1 MSTALEHARPVAAP
15 GRLGQGT
22 AVEQSR
28 AVAEVQA
35 QVVVAQ
41 QFPRSV
47 TAAVAAMEEAA
58 RQPAL
63 ANRAFFRFPRGQET
77 VAGPSIHLAR
87 ELARCWGNI
96 QYGITELRRD
106 DAAGQSEMM
115 AWAWDVQTNTRDS
128 NTFIVP
134 HVRDTKNGPRVLADQ
149 RDIYENNANA
159 GARRLR
165 EAIFAQLPVW
175 FREQAIAICTQTI
188 ENGGG
193 KPLAQR
199 IAQAVRVFEAYRVTP
214 GRIAAKYGHRTVDD
228 LTAVDVGQ
236 LTVVYESLRQGTVT
250 VDDEFPPEPDRVTAA
265 DVLASDDQAEGKPAA
280 KRARKPK
287 AAPEPPAEALAAAA
301 DSPVEWPEWATEAHL
316 AQCKRLDIG
325 PDILSRA
332 MQALAQGDTDR
343 LTGVLADYTA
353 AETLIAAIDGQGAGE

>member
-1 MSTALEHARPVAAP
+1 MTTQLDHVRPVAAP
-15 GRLGQGT
+15 GRVGQGT

-47 TAAVAAMEEAA
+47 TAAVNAMEEAC
-58 RQPAL
+58 RQQAL
-63 ANRAFFRFPRGQET
+63 ANRAFFRFPRGGET
-77 VAGPSIHLAR
+77 VAGSSIHLAR
-87 ELARCWGNI
+87 ELARCWGNV

-106 DAAGQSEMM
+106 DEHAQSEMM
-115 AWAWDVQTNTRDS
+115 AWAWDVQTNARNS

-134 HVRDTKNGPRVLADQ
+134 HVRDTKTGPRSLTDQ

-165 EAIFAQLPVW
+165 EAIFAVLPVW

-199 IAQAVRVFEAYRVTP
+199 IAAAVKAFEAYRVTP
-214 GRIAAKYGHRTVDD
+214 GRIAAKYGRKSVDD

-280 KRARKPK
+280 RRARKPK
-287 AAPEPPAEALAAAA
+287 ASPEPPAEAAAAA
-301 DSPVEWPEWATEAHL
+301 ASDPVEWPGWATEAHL
-316 AQCKRLDIG
+316 AQARRLDIS
-325 PDILSRA
+325 PDTLKD
-332 MQALAQGDTDR
+332 ALAKLAGGDPDA
-343 LTGVLADYTA
+343 LTGVLAQHETA
-353 AETLIAAIDGQGAGE
+353 EGLLAAIDGQGAGE